1 MFHKS
6 FPPQTTGFPQEC
18 LHELGLRP
26 DFFHFNSNLREKK
39 VLSTKNSKKRA
50 SYSSYVTLCHIS
62 ILRTQMWPIVTDRVV
77 WSVRRSV
84 AVVSPAKLAEPIDMP
99 FGCRLVRA
107 QGTMY

>member
-1 MFHKS
+1 
-6 FPPQTTGFPQEC
+6 
-18 LHELGLRP
+18 
-26 DFFHFNSNLREKK
+26 
-39 VLSTKNSKKRA
+39 
-50 SYSSYVTLCHIS
+50 
-62 ILRTQMWPIVTDRVV
+62 MWPIVTDRVV